1 MKIINYTEAINT
13 QNKEIPA
20 YFTHFHKSEKLL
32 FFDIETTG
40 FSARNTM
47 LYLIGALWYEDGQ
60 IKIRQWFNEDGKSEA
75 DLLSAF
81 DTFCKNF
88 SMLVHFNGS
97 GFDLPYLKQKAQL
110 LHTAFCADV
119 SMHQCDILKEIR
131 SYKKIF
137 NLDHMKQV
145 SIEQYLGI
153 NRDDTYT
160 GKELIH
166 IYQCYAARPD
176 DSREHTLLLHNHDDL
191 LGMPQIS
198 QILNN
203 KTFFEHLKP
212 GDILLKETA
221 VSAGKDKLN
230 IVFHYPDYASLPNR
244 IACSKNGIYL
254 NASAQKANL
263 QIPVMEN
270 TLKHFFNDYKNYYY
284 LPLEDTAIHKSV
296 AAFVDSE
303 HKRKATKSTC
313 YIKKTDAFI
322 PCFSKENTDIFQLDT
337 EDKTPYQLLD
347 SVLSKD
353 SQTLP
358 DYVIQ
363 CLKTFT
369 T

>member
-13 QNKEIPA
+13 KDQEIPA
-20 YFTHFHKSEKLL
+20 YFTHFYKDENLL

-40 FSARNTM
+40 FMARNTT
-47 LYLIGALWYEDGQ
+47 LYLIGVLWYENGQ
-60 IKIRQWFNEDGKSEA
+60 IKIRQWFNDDGQSEA

-81 DTFCKNF
+81 HTFCKNF

-97 GFDLPYLKQKAQL
+97 GFDLPYLKQKAKL
-110 LHTAFCADV
+110 LHTTFTAD
-119 SMHQCDILKEIR
+119 SGMHQFDIFKEIR

-137 NLDHMKQV
+137 NLDNMKQV
-145 SIEQYLGI
+145 SIEHYLNI

-160 GKELIH
+160 GKELIN
-166 IYQCYAARPD
+166 IYQRYVARPD
-176 DSREHTLLLHNHDDL
+176 NNKEHALLCHNHDDL

-198 QILNN
+198 RILNN
-203 KTFFEHLKP
+203 KTFFEYLKP
-212 GDILLKETA
+212 HDILLQEAMVNDK
-221 VSAGKDKLN
+221 KDKLN
-230 IVFHYPDYASLPNR
+230 IIFHYPDHAFLPNR
-244 IACSKNGIYL
+244 IACSKYGLYL
-254 NASAQKANL
+254 NASEQKANL
-263 QIPVMEN
+263 QIPVIEN

-284 LPLEDTAIHKSV
+284 LPVEDTAIHKSV

-322 PCFSKENTDIFQLDT
+322 PCFSEENTDIFQFNAD
-337 EDKTPYQLLD
+337 DKTPYQLLD

-353 SQTLP
+353 SQALSH
-358 DYVIQ
+358 YVIL
-363 CLKTFT
+363 CLKAFT